1 MLFLLVVFI
10 VFIIVLVFIIVV
22 VFIII
27 VVVFIVLFL
36 FLFFICFHRRKRGQ
50 IAPDERGEH
59 LAHSRQ
65 LRRIAKNT
73 SVLLWKGFTVA
84 GQWHV

>member
-10 VFIIVLVFIIVV
+10 VFIIVLVFIVF
-22 VFIII
+22 FIII
-27 VVVFIVLFL
+27 IVVFIVLFL
-36 FLFFICFHRRKRGQ
+36 FLFFICLHRRKRGQ